1 MNRKVLGLIAVVA
14 VILIVLFSLRGF
26 NDGDKEKKVV
36 VNVPDAK
43 EQQEA
48 VTSVDDKEEIAE
60 SDKVKEDETFVSA
73 GVEEIQQLKEEAGKE
88 NPLTEE
94 EMIKIAQEQVENFYS
109 FSVVDSEEE
118 LKVLAKKFYYYYNE
132 DSFKN
137 AKTYYEPNTNR
148 NLKLAFEEETVTKN
162 GKDTFTYVGIVES
175 STENIK
181 TNAIDTFKQHMTID
195 LMKGEN
201 GDYKIVS
208 QDFYSVKK

>member
-1 MNRKVLGLIAVVA
+1 
-14 VILIVLFSLRGF
+14 
-26 NDGDKEKKVV
+26 
-36 VNVPDAK
+36 
-43 EQQEA
+43 
-48 VTSVDDKEEIAE
+48 
-60 SDKVKEDETFVSA
+60 
-73 GVEEIQQLKEEAGKE
+73 
-88 NPLTEE
+88 
-94 EMIKIAQEQVENFYS
+94 MIKIAQEQVVNFYS

-132 DSFKN
+132 DSLKN

-175 STENIK
+175 STENII
-181 TNAIDTFKQHMTID
+181 TNAIDAFKQHMTID

-208 QDFYSVKK
+208 QDFYSVKN